1 MDFAGWVEDE
11 DVLSRYLVT
20 ADACVCP
27 EPSSPLNDHST
38 FIKVMEYMAS
48 GTPVV
53 AFDLPETRVSAGD
66 AAAYAAPGDIE
77 GFAARLEEVLT
88 DPELRAAM
96 RAEAAR
102 RMPALR
108 WESQVA
114 NLLAAYRRALAG
126 TPQAAQGS
134 AGDAGP

>member
-1 MDFAGWVEDE
+1 MDFAGWVADE

-27 EPSSPLNDHST
+27 EPSSPLNDQST

-53 AFDLPETRVSAGD
+53 AFDLPETRFSAGD
-66 AAAYAAPGDIE
+66 AAVYAAPGDIE

-88 DPELRAAM
+88 DPELRSAM
-96 RAEAAR
+96 QAEAAR
-102 RMPALR
+102 RMPQLR

-114 NLLAAYRRALAG
+114 SLLAAYRRAPPGHDRQPEDAR
-126 TPQAAQGS
+126 
-134 AGDAGP
+134 GDGGP

>member
-1 MDFAGWVEDE
+1 M
-11 DVLSRYLVT
+11 T

-53 AFDLPETRVSAGD
+53 AFDLPETRFSAGD

-96 RAEAAR
+96 QAEAAR

-126 TPQAAQGS
+126 HGRQIKDP
-134 AGDAGP
+134 